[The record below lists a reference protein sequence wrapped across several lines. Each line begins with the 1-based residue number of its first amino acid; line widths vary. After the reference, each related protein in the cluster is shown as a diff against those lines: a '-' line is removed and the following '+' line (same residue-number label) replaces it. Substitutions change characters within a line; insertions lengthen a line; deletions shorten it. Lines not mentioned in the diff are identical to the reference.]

1 MKNLKK
7 FNGKIAA
14 LLLVTL
20 PNLVFGAG
28 LKELVEEIN
37 NWIQDSFVKPMLVL
51 VIIAIG
57 IYMAKNHDRIKEIWV
72 MCVIIIIAVLIILNA
87 GAIANWIGDAAGN

>member
-7 FNGKIAA
+7 FNAKIVA

-20 PNLVFGAG
+20 PNFLFGAG
-28 LKELVEEIN
+28 LKELVDEIN
-37 NWIQDSFVKPMLVL
+37 KWIQDSFVKPMLVL

-72 MCVIIIIAVLIILNA
+72 MCVIIIIAILIILNA
-87 GAIANWIGDAAGN
+87 SENANWIGDAAGS

>member
-20 PNLVFGAG
+20 PNFLFGAG
-28 LKELVEEIN
+28 LAELVQKIN
-37 NWIQDSFVKPMLVL
+37 EWIQNSFVKPMLVL
-51 VIIAIG
+51 IIIAIG

-72 MCVIIIIAVLIILNA
+72 MCVIIILAVLIVLNA
-87 GAIANWIGDAAGN
+87 QNISNFLGNAMAN

>member
-7 FNGKIAA
+7 FNAKIVA

-20 PNLVFGAG
+20 PNFLFGAG
-28 LKELVEEIN
+28 LKELVDEIN
-37 NWIQDSFVKPMLVL
+37 KWIQDSFVKPMLVL

-72 MCVIIIIAVLIILNA
+72 MCVIIIIAILIILNA
-87 GAIANWIGDAAGN
+87 NSIANWIGDAAGS

>member
-28 LKELVEEIN
+28 LKELVDEIN
-37 NWIQDSFVKPMLVL
+37 TWIQDSFVKPMLVL

-72 MCVIIIIAVLIILNA
+72 MCVIIIIAILIILNA
-87 GAIANWIGDAAGN
+87 QGISNWIGNAAGK

>member
-20 PNLVFGAG
+20 PNFLFGAG

-87 GAIANWIGDAAGN
+87 GAIANWVGDAAGN

>member
-87 GAIANWIGDAAGN
+87 GAIANWVGDAAGS

>member
-20 PNLVFGAG
+20 PNFLFGAD
-28 LKELVEEIN
+28 LAKLVEEIN
-37 NWIQDSFVKPMLVL
+37 KWIQDSFVKPMLVL

-72 MCVIIIIAVLIILNA
+72 MCVIIIIAILIILNA
-87 GAIANWIGDAAGN
+87 GNISNWITDAAK

>member
-7 FNGKIAA
+7 FNAKIVA

-20 PNLVFGAG
+20 PNFLFGAG
-28 LKELVEEIN
+28 LKELVDEIN
-37 NWIQDSFVKPMLVL
+37 KWIQDSFVKPMLVL

-72 MCVIIIIAVLIILNA
+72 MCVIIIIAILIILNA
-87 GAIANWIGDAAGN
+87 SSIANWIGDAAGS